1 MSASTT
7 QTPGEWTVL
16 KLLTTTTEFFK
27 KKGIPSARLDAELL
41 MAETLRCS
49 RVQLYTRF
57 DQPLT
62 PEELATVR
70 GLVTRRGAREP
81 VAYLLG
87 RKEFWSLDFVVGPG
101 VLVPRPDTEILVEEA
116 IKLLGGA
123 RLRKPERKALPWN
136 AEVVAL
142 AEKAREEAAAKA
154 AEGPGA
160 EKVIQLK
167 TEGLEPEEV
176 PVEPGAG
183 VLGGSEPP
191 RGQAERALGG
201 PEQKLGGKDSTAVLN
216 DEPRLV
222 LDLCTGSGII
232 PIVLAR
238 ETGARCVGVDVST
251 EALEFARK
259 NAERH
264 APTGAVAL
272 LQGDLFAPVP
282 KRFLGRFDLLTSN
295 PPYIPKK
302 VLETLEPEVHKH
314 EPALALLGGDDGLSF
329 YRRLVAE
336 VKAWVKPGG
345 WVLFEVG
352 TARQGEAVV
361 GLLNAAGLTGGVLL
375 RDLAQQVRVVKVQI
389 PRS

>member
-1 MSASTT
+1 MSASHASS
-7 QTPGEWTVL
+7 QGEWTVL
-16 KLLTTTTEFFK
+16 KLITTTTEFFK

-41 MAETLRCS
+41 MAESLKCS

-62 PEELATVR
+62 PEELAHVR
-70 GLVTRRGAREP
+70 ALVTRRGAREP

-123 RLRKPERKALPWN
+123 RSRKGERKALPWN
-136 AEVVAL
+136 AEVLAL
-142 AEKAREEAAAKA
+142 AEKARADAAANA
-154 AEGPGA
+154 ADPQRQ
-160 EKVIQLK
+160 EKVIQLE
-167 TEGLEPEEV
+167 TEGLEETEQVAQGVMAQAPA
-176 PVEPGAG
+176 VEPSREVRATEPSSGP
-183 VLGGSEPP
+183 GSST
-191 RGQAERALGG
+191 
-201 PEQKLGGKDSTAVLN
+201 KLLN
-216 DEPRLV
+216 DEPKLV

-238 ETGARCVGVDVST
+238 ETGARCLGVDISP
-251 EALEFARK
+251 EALEYARK
-259 NAERH
+259 NADKH
-264 APTGAVAL
+264 APSGVVAL
-272 LQGDLFAPVP
+272 LQGNLFHPVP

-302 VLETLEPEVHKH
+302 VLETLEPEVNKH

-329 YRRLVAE
+329 YRRLASE
-336 VKAWVKPGG
+336 AKSWVKPGG
-345 WVLFEVG
+345 WVLLEVG

-361 GLLNAAGLTGGVLL
+361 NLLTAAGLPGGVLL
-375 RDLAQQVRVVKVQI
+375 KDLAQQVRVVKVQL
-389 PRS
+389 PLVRSAGA

>member
-7 QTPGEWTVL
+7 QNPGEWTVL

-62 PEELATVR
+62 PEELVTVR

-136 AEVVAL
+136 AEVMAL
-142 AEKAREEAAAKA
+142 AEKAREEAATAKA
-154 AEGPGA
+154 TEGAGQ
-160 EKVIQLK
+160 EKVIQLE
-167 TEGLEPEEV
+167 TEGLEPAEV
-176 PVEPGAG
+176 PGGAG
-183 VLGGSEPP
+183 VLGGPERPG
-191 RGQAERALGG
+191 GQAEHVVGG
-201 PEQKLGGKDSTAVLN
+201 LERKPGGKDSTPVLN

-264 APTGAVAL
+264 APSGAVAL

-302 VLETLEPEVHKH
+302 VLETLEPEIHKH

-329 YRRLVAE
+329 YRRLAVE

-375 RDLAQQVRVVKVQI
+375 KDLAQQVRVVKVQI